1 MPIQYDSNGIITQ
14 NLTEILDERENSLKP
29 IMGEDFVI
37 DKTTPIGNMEL
48 ADASSELTIQELIAW
63 LIPNMLDANTAQG
76 YFLDCIC
83 EKNRIY
89 RKQPQYTTMSLI
101 LNGIA
106 NTEFKKGDLT
116 ISDKQSGVYYNLNTD
131 VTIGANGTGV
141 GQFICQYYGDFYPNS
156 NTSFEILTPMIG
168 LDSVTLNT
176 DILNLS
182 VGRKTETDEE
192 LRRRRMFSVQ
202 QTSTN
207 TLASIRS
214 NLYSLD
220 GVQHVTYFENE
231 TEQQDDRGLP
241 MKSFEYIV
249 DGCVSMDIAQTIFNN
264 KPAGTR
270 AFGTRQEIVKDS
282 EGLIH
287 AIGFTPA
294 QPVNIG
300 IDIRVET
307 YSTQANSWKNEV
319 AKALKEKFDNIQDI
333 GASVKDYNYYTVLTQ
348 YNEIADIHR
357 VQFYDIDQ
365 EGEKTYYTN
374 YPIGSRQIA
383 KLDIKNISITIG
395 QEF

>member
-1 MPIQYDSNGIITQ
+1 MPIQYDANGIITQ
-14 NLTEILDERENSLKP
+14 NLTEILDERENNLKS

-48 ADASSELTIQELIAW
+48 ADANSELTIQELIAW

-89 RKQPQYTTMSLI
+89 RKQPQYTTMNLI
-101 LNGIA
+101 LNGIE

-131 VTIGANGTGV
+131 VVIGNNRTGI
-141 GQFICQYYGDFYPNS
+141 GQFICQYFGEYYPNS
-156 NTSFEILTPMIG
+156 NTSFEILTPMMG
-168 LDSVTLNT
+168 LESVTL
-176 DILNLS
+176 DEQILNLS
-182 VGRKTETDEE
+182 VGRNTETDEE

-220 GVQHVTYFENE
+220 GVQHVAYFENE
-231 TEQQDDRGLP
+231 TEKEDERGLP
-241 MKSFEYIV
+241 MKSFEYII
-249 DGCVSMDIAQTIFNN
+249 DGGVGTDIAQVIFNN

-270 AFGTRQEIVKDS
+270 AFGTRQETVKDS

-300 IDIRVET
+300 INIRVET
-307 YSTQANSWKNEV
+307 YSAQANSWKNEV

-333 GASVKDYNYYTVLTQ
+333 GTSVKDYNYYTVLTQ
-348 YNEIADIHR
+348 YNEIADIHK
-357 VQFYDIDQ
+357 VEFYNIDQ
-365 EGEKTYYTN
+365 EGEKNYYTN
-374 YPIGSRQIA
+374 YPIDIRQIA
-383 KLDIKNISITIG
+383 KLDVKNISIIIG
-395 QEF
+395 QKI

>member
-1 MPIQYDSNGIITQ
+1 MPIQYDANGIITQ

-48 ADASSELTIQELIAW
+48 ADANSELTIQELISW

-101 LNGIA
+101 LNGTVNA
-106 NTEFKKGDLT
+106 EFKKGDIT

-131 VTIGANGTGV
+131 VTIGANGTGI

-156 NTSFEILTPMIG
+156 NTSFEILTPVIG
-168 LDSVTLNT
+168 LDGITL
-176 DILNLS
+176 DEGILNLV
-182 VGRKTETDEE
+182 VGRQTETDEE

-207 TLASIRS
+207 TLSSIKA

-220 GVQHVTYFENE
+220 GVQHVIYFENE
-231 TEQQDDRGLP
+231 TESEDTNGLP
-241 MKSFEYIV
+241 MKSFEYII
-249 DGCVSMDIAQTIFNN
+249 DGGDYSEIAQTIFNN

-270 AFGTRQEIVKDS
+270 AFGQKQEIIKDS
-282 EGLIH
+282 EGVVH
-287 AIGFTPA
+287 GIGFTPA
-294 QPVNIG
+294 KYINIG
-300 IDIRVET
+300 IDINIQT
-307 YSTQANSWKNEV
+307 SSAQSNTWKTEV

-333 GASVKDYNYYTVLTQ
+333 GTSVKDYNYYTVLTQ
-348 YNEIADIHR
+348 YNEITDIHKI
-357 VQFYDIDQ
+357 QFYDVDQ
-365 EGEKTYYTN
+365 EGGKTYYTN
-374 YPIGSRQIA
+374 YPIGIREIA
-383 KLDIKNISITIG
+383 KLDVNNIKITIG
-395 QEF
+395 Q

>member
-249 DGCVSMDIAQTIFNN
+249 DGGVSMDIAQTIFNN

>member
-48 ADASSELTIQELIAW
+48 ADANSELTIQELIAW

-89 RKQPQYTTMSLI
+89 RKQPQYTKMSLV
-101 LNGIA
+101 LHGTA
-106 NTEFKKGDLT
+106 NSEFKKGDIT

-131 VTIGANGTGV
+131 VVIGVNGTGI
-141 GQFICQYYGDFYPNS
+141 GQFICQYYGEYAPNT
-156 NTSFEILTPMIG
+156 NTTFTILTPVVG
-168 LDSVTLNT
+168 LDNITL
-176 DILNLS
+176 DESILNLS
-182 VGRKTETDEE
+182 VGRNTETDEE

-220 GVQHVTYFENE
+220 GVLHVTYFENE
-231 TEQQDDRGLP
+231 TENTDDRDLP

-249 DGCVSMDIAQTIFNN
+249 DGGTGTDIAQVIFNN

-270 AFGTRQEIVKDS
+270 AYGLSQEIIKDS
-282 EGLIH
+282 EGLVH
-287 AIGFTPA
+287 AIGYTPA
-294 QPVNIG
+294 KHINIG

-307 YSTQANSWKNEV
+307 HSTQAESWKKEIKN
-319 AKALKEKFDNIQDI
+319 ALKEKFDDIQDI
-333 GASVKDYNYYTVLTQ
+333 GSPVKDYNYYTVLTQ
-348 YNEIADIHR
+348 YSEITDIHR
-357 VQFYDIDQ
+357 VQFYNVDA
-365 EGEKTYYTN
+365 EGEKVYYTN
-374 YPIGSRQIA
+374 YQIGSREIA
-383 KLDIKNISITIG
+383 KLDVNNISISIG
-395 QEF
+395 QE

>member
-63 LIPNMLDANTAQG
+63 LIPNMIDANTAQG

-101 LNGIA
+101 LNGTVNA
-106 NTEFKKGDLT
+106 EFKKGDIT
-116 ISDKQSGVYYNLNTD
+116 VSDKQSGVYYNLNTD
-131 VTIGANGTGV
+131 VTIGANGTGI

-231 TEQQDDRGLP
+231 TEKEDERGLP
-241 MKSFEYIV
+241 MKSFEYII
-249 DGCVSMDIAQTIFNN
+249 DGGVGTDIAQTIFNN

-282 EGLIH
+282 EGLVH

-319 AKALKEKFDNIQDI
+319 AKALKDKFDNIQDI

-365 EGEKTYYTN
+365 KGEKTYYTN
-374 YPIGSRQIA
+374 YPIDSRQIA
-383 KLDIKNISITIG
+383 KLDVKNISITIG

>member
-1 MPIQYDSNGIITQ
+1 MPIQYDANGIITQ
-14 NLTEILDERENSLKP
+14 NLTEILDERENNLKS

-48 ADASSELTIQELIAW
+48 ADANSELTIQELIAW

-131 VTIGANGTGV
+131 VIIGANGTGV
-141 GQFICQYYGDFYPNS
+141 GQFICQYFGEYYPNN
-156 NTSFEILTPMIG
+156 NTSFEILTPMMG
-168 LDSVTLNT
+168 LESVTL
-176 DILNLS
+176 DEQILNLS
-182 VGRKTETDEE
+182 VGRNTETDEE

-220 GVQHVTYFENE
+220 GVQHVAYFENE
-231 TEQQDDRGLP
+231 TEKEDERGLP
-241 MKSFEYIV
+241 MKSFEYII
-249 DGCVSMDIAQTIFNN
+249 DGGVGTDIAQVIFNN

-270 AFGTRQEIVKDS
+270 AFGTKQEIVKDS

-300 IDIRVET
+300 INIRVET
-307 YSTQANSWKNEV
+307 YSAQANSWKNEV

-333 GASVKDYNYYTVLTQ
+333 GTSVKDYNYYTVLTQ
-348 YNEIADIHR
+348 YNEIADIHK
-357 VQFYDIDQ
+357 VEFYNIDQ
-365 EGEKTYYTN
+365 EGEKNYYTN
-374 YPIGSRQIA
+374 YPIDIRQIA
-383 KLDIKNISITIG
+383 KLDVKNISIIIG
-395 QEF
+395 QKI

>member
-14 NLTEILDERENSLKP
+14 NLTEILDERENNLKP

-63 LIPNMLDANTAQG
+63 LIPNMLDANTATG

-89 RKQPQYTTMSLI
+89 RKQPQYTTMSLV
-101 LNGIA
+101 LNGTV
-106 NTEFKKGDLT
+106 NSEFKKGDLT

-131 VTIGANGTGV
+131 VVIGQNGTGI

-168 LDSVTLNT
+168 LDSVTLNV

-182 VGRKTETDEE
+182 VGRETETDEE

-220 GVQHVTYFENE
+220 GVKHVKYFENE
-231 TEQQDDRGLP
+231 TEKEDERGLP
-241 MKSFEYIV
+241 MKSFEYII
-249 DGCVSMDIAQTIFNN
+249 DGGVGTDIAQVIFNN

-300 IDIRVET
+300 IDIRIET

-319 AKALKEKFDNIQDI
+319 AKALKEKFDDIQDI

-365 EGEKTYYTN
+365 KGERVYYTN

-383 KLDIKNISITIG
+383 KLDVKNISITIG

>member
-48 ADASSELTIQELIAW
+48 ADANSELTIQELIAW
-63 LIPNMLDANTAQG
+63 LIPNMIDANTAKG

-89 RKQPQYTTMSLI
+89 RKQPQYTTMSLV
-101 LNGIA
+101 LNGTVNA
-106 NTEFKKGDLT
+106 EFKKGDIT
-116 ISDKQSGVYYNLNTD
+116 ISDKQSGIYYNLNTD
-131 VTIGANGTGV
+131 ATIGANGTGI
-141 GQFICQYYGDFYPNS
+141 GQFICQYYGEYYPNS
-156 NTSFEILTPMIG
+156 NTSFEILTPVIG
-168 LDSVTLNT
+168 LDNITI
-176 DILNLS
+176 DEGILNLV
-182 VGRKTETDEE
+182 VGRQTETDEE

-207 TLASIRS
+207 TLSSIKA

-231 TEQQDDRGLP
+231 TEKQDDKGLP
-241 MKSFEYIV
+241 MKSFEYII
-249 DGCVSMDIAQTIFNN
+249 DGGDYGEIAQTIFNN

-270 AFGTRQEIVKDS
+270 AFGQKQEIIKDS
-282 EGLIH
+282 EGIVH
-287 AIGFTPA
+287 GICFTP
-294 QPVNIG
+294 VKYINIG
-300 IDIRVET
+300 IDINIQT
-307 YSTQANSWKNEV
+307 SSTQSNTWKTEV

-333 GASVKDYNYYTVLTQ
+333 GASIKDYNYYTVLTQ
-348 YNEIADIHR
+348 YNEITDIHKI
-357 VQFYDIDQ
+357 QFYNVDQ

-374 YPIGSRQIA
+374 YPIGIREIA
-383 KLDIKNISITIG
+383 KLDVNNIKITIG
-395 QEF
+395 Q